1 MVCARCVE
9 GREAR
14 MKVGHA
20 QKTLYAALYAAE
32 FPAQALLRLR
42 PDLQSKAVAILHG
55 RNTQQSVCA
64 LNGHARRRGVTP
76 GMTRLEAEELE
87 GLLVL
92 QRSEET
98 EAAARAV
105 FLECASR
112 FSPRIEETSEGTA
125 CTLVLDIAGTERL
138 FGPPQKLAERLRSAL
153 VMTGF
158 HVSIA
163 VSANYDAARMKAATT
178 RGIVVIP
185 EGEEAN
191 ALAKL
196 PLRSLNLADD
206 HYETFVLWGIRTLDQ
221 LAALPEVDLIS
232 RLGQQACRL
241 RELALGKAR
250 HAFQPIEEKFQLKE
264 FLDFET
270 HVEQMD
276 SLLFI
281 CANMIN
287 SLVTRATERALSLAL
302 LNVHLDLE
310 GGLIYERMIRPAIP
324 SADRKFLLKLV
335 QLEIAAHP
343 PQAAVVTLSLSAE
356 AGHSSKVQLGLF
368 TPQIPEPSRLD
379 VTLARL
385 KSLVGDE
392 RVGSPVLE
400 DAHQP
405 GRFHIDSFTVNAKV
419 TERKPAPPRLALRR
433 MRPPIPVRVILLAMR
448 PIAFRNAEK
457 RYEIIDAYGP
467 WKTSGCWWS
476 DNGWDAEEW
485 DVLASNAGGESIA
498 CLLALDRIRDIWLL
512 EALYD

>member
-1 MVCARCVE
+1 
-9 GREAR
+9 
-14 MKVGHA
+14 MKVGNA

-55 RNTQQSVCA
+55 RTPQQSVCA
-64 LNGHARRRGVTP
+64 LNSHARRRGVTL

-92 QRSEET
+92 PRSEET

-105 FLECASR
+105 FLECAAM
-112 FSPRIEETSEGTA
+112 FSPLIEEASEGTA

-138 FGPPQKLAERLRSAL
+138 FGPPQKLAERLRSGL
-153 VMTGF
+153 VIAGF

-178 RGIVVIP
+178 RGIVVIT
-185 EGEEAN
+185 EGEEAD

-196 PLRSLNLADD
+196 PLSTLNLSND

-221 LAALPEVDLIS
+221 LAALPEVDLLP
-232 RLGQQACRL
+232 RLGQQACRF

-250 HAFQPIEEKFQLKE
+250 HTFQRIEEKIQLKE
-264 FLDFET
+264 FLEFDS
-270 HVEQMD
+270 HIEQMD
-276 SLLFI
+276 SLFFI

-302 LNVHLDLE
+302 LTVHLDLE
-310 GGLIYERMIRPAIP
+310 GGLIYERVIRPAVP

-335 QLEIAAHP
+335 QLEIAAYP

-356 AGHSSKVQLGLF
+356 PGQSSKVQLGLF

-385 KSLVGDE
+385 KTLVGNE

-400 DAHQP
+400 DTYQP
-405 GRFHIDSFTVNAKV
+405 GRFHIESFAVNAKV
-419 TERKPAPPRLALRR
+419 FERKPEPPRLALRR
-433 MRPPIPVRVILLAMR
+433 MRPPIAVGVILDAMR
-448 PIAFRNAEK
+448 PIAFLNAEK
-457 RYEIIDAYGP
+457 HYEIVDAYGP

-476 DNGWDAEEW
+476 ANGWDAEEW
-485 DVLASNAGGESIA
+485 DVLANSADSESIA
-498 CLLALDRIRDIWLL
+498 CLLVLDRIRNMWLL

>member
-1 MVCARCVE
+1 
-9 GREAR
+9 
-14 MKVGHA
+14 MKFGHT
-20 QKTLYAALYAAE
+20 QNNLYAALYAAE

-55 RNTQQSVCA
+55 PNTVQSVCA
-64 LNGHARRRGVTP
+64 LNSHARRRGVTP

-87 GLLVL
+87 GLLVFP
-92 QRSEET
+92 RSEET
-98 EAAARAV
+98 ESAARAV
-105 FLECASR
+105 FLECAAL

-125 CTLVLDIAGTERL
+125 YTLVLDIAGTERL
-138 FGPPQKLAERLRSAL
+138 FGPPQKMAERLRSAL
-153 VMTGF
+153 VMSGF

-163 VSANYDAARMKAATT
+163 VSTNYDTARMKAATT

-185 EGEEAN
+185 NGEEAN

-196 PLRSLNLADD
+196 PLSTLNLTDD
-206 HYETFVLWGIRTLDQ
+206 HNETFAIWGIRTLEQ
-221 LAALPEVDLIS
+221 LAALPEIDLIS
-232 RLGQQACRL
+232 RLGQQSCRL

-250 HAFQPIEEKFQLKE
+250 HTFQPIEEKFQLKE
-264 FLDFET
+264 FLEFET

-276 SLLFI
+276 SLLFV

-302 LNVHLDLE
+302 LTVHLNLE
-310 GGLIYERMIRPAIP
+310 RGLTYQSAIRPAIP

-343 PQAAVVTLSLSAE
+343 PQAAVITLSLSAE
-356 AGHSSKVQLGLF
+356 AGKSSKVQLGLF

-385 KSLVGDE
+385 KILVGNE

-400 DAHQP
+400 DTHQS
-405 GRFHIDSFTVNAKV
+405 GRFHIDSFAVNAKV
-419 TERKPAPPRLALRR
+419 SERKPEPPRLALRR
-433 MRPPIPVRVILLAMR
+433 MRPPIPVGVILHAMR
-448 PIAFRNAEK
+448 PIAFRYAEK

-476 DNGWDAEEW
+476 VNVWDAEEW
-485 DVLASNAGGESIA
+485 DILASNAGGESIA
-498 CLLALDRIRDIWLL
+498 CLLALDRIRNIWLL
-512 EALYD
+512 EAFYD